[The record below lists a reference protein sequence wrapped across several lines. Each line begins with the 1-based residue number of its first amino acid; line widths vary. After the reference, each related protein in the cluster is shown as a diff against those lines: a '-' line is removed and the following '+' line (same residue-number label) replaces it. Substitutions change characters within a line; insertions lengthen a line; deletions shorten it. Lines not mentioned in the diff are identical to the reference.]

1 MESRLQRFVA
11 EELWLLVSIVT
22 LALISLAG
30 VAGFELFSGA
40 IAIVGWF
47 LLTPIL
53 LFWGDEIA
61 AALGSERETPAP
73 TRERDALDELKHRYA
88 SGELGEDEFEHRL
101 SRLLEADDAFERG
114 RDRPNDS
121 SERKSRAVDIGRS
134 TGQDA
139 SVDFA
144 GTDGNDAKE
153 RGVDR

>member
-11 EELWLLVSIVT
+11 EELWLLVAIVT

-30 VAGFELFSGA
+30 VAGFGLLSGA

-61 AALGSERETPAP
+61 AALGSDHETQAP

-88 SGELGEDEFEHRL
+88 SGELSEDEFEHRL
-101 SRLLEADDAFERG
+101 SRLLEADDAFERSG
-114 RDRPNDS
+114 SNGS
-121 SERKSRAVDIGRS
+121 SEREPRAVETGNS

-144 GTDGNDAKE
+144 ETDGDDGKE
-153 RGVDR
+153 REVDR